1 MQIKNFF
8 YPSNVFL
15 FLIFIFIGFSTF
27 FSEYG
32 LKRIETWV
40 SILSSSP
47 EKKNKIDKSN
57 RDEEL
62 SKIKKKMVSK
72 WLSKKYRVAETA
84 VVKIVEISHQAAK
97 KYELDP
103 NLILAIIAIE
113 SSFNPFAE
121 SGAGAQG
128 LMQIMPKY
136 HQEKLQK
143 FDEINPALSYEI
155 NIMVGAQILKEYLDA
170 HSSLNTALLR
180 YVGVGASGKSSYPQK
195 VFRMR
200 SRISSITKNLN

>member
-1 MQIKNFF
+1 MKVKNFF
-8 YPSNVFL
+8 YPSNMVLFFI
-15 FLIFIFIGFSTF
+15 FLIIGFSTF
-27 FSEYG
+27 LSEHG
-32 LKRIETWV
+32 LKRIETWGNIIT
-40 SILSSSP
+40 STP
-47 EKKNKIDKSN
+47 KNKETFDSIN

-62 SKIKKKMVSK
+62 TKLKKRMVSK

-84 VVKIVEISHQAAK
+84 VDKIVEISHLAAK

-103 NLILAIIAIE
+103 NLILAIIAI
-113 SSFNPFAE
+113 
-121 SGAGAQG
+121 GAQG

-180 YVGVGASGKSSYPQK
+180 YVGVGANGKSSYPQK
-195 VFRMR
+195 VFTMR
-200 SRISSITKNLN
+200 SRISSITKNIN

>member
-1 MQIKNFF
+1 MQFKNFF

-15 FLIFIFIGFSTF
+15 FSILFFIGFSTF

-32 LKRIETWV
+32 LKRVEIWS
-40 SILSSSP
+40 SILLSKP
-47 EKKNKIDKSN
+47 ENKNKIDKSN

-62 SKIKKKMVSK
+62 SKLKKKMISK

-84 VVKIVEISHQAAK
+84 VGKIVEISHKAAQ

-136 HQEKLQK
+136 HQEKLQR
-143 FDEINPALSYEI
+143 FDETNPALSYEI

-170 HSSLNTALLR
+170 HSSLNIALLR
-180 YVGVGASGKSSYPQK
+180 YVGVGVNGKSSYPQK

-200 SRISSITKNLN
+200 SRISSITKNIN

>member
-8 YPSNVFL
+8 FPSNMFLFFVFL
-15 FLIFIFIGFSTF
+15 FVGFSTF

-32 LKRIETWV
+32 LKRIETWAK
-40 SILSSSP
+40 IISSTP
-47 EKKNKIDKSN
+47 ENRNKIDNSN

-62 SKIKKKMVSK
+62 IKIRKKMVSK

-84 VVKIVEISHQAAK
+84 VDKIVEISHEAAK

-143 FDEINPALSYEI
+143 FEETNPALLYEI

-170 HSSLNTALLR
+170 HSSLNIALLR
-180 YVGVGASGKSSYPQK
+180 YVGVGVNGKSSYPQK
-195 VFRMR
+195 VLIMR
-200 SRISSITKNLN
+200 SRISSITKNIN